1 MVFFQQASSAAGKV
15 DSVFLFIV
23 ALCAIALFFITFL
36 MVYFVIK
43 YSKKRHPRGVDIEGN
58 TWLEIA
64 WTVTPTVLFLVMFY
78 YGWTNYEY
86 EREVPR
92 DAMVVNVTARQW
104 AYSFSYPNAKRT
116 AELYLALNKP
126 FKMELHSLDV
136 IHGFYIPAFRVKE
149 DIVPGKSNYTWF
161 IPTMLGSFDIECTV
175 ICGIGHAK
183 MLSKAVVV
191 PVADFE
197 AWYFGDE
204 NAPLP
209 GQKRVTAVQPAAAV
223 AAAVEPG
230 LAVLQQKDCLVCH
243 SVDGSERV
251 GVSLK
256 GLYGKQQT
264 VTQGG
269 KEQQVTVDEA
279 YLAKAIREPHTQL
292 VKGYHHVMPVPSLN
306 DDEIGQVI
314 AYVKEL
320 E

>member
-1 MVFFQQASSAAGKV
+1 MVFFQQASSAAGNV

-23 ALCAIALFFITFL
+23 TLCAIALFFITFL

-43 YSKKRHPRGVDIEGN
+43 YGKKRHPKGVDIEGN

-86 EREVPR
+86 ERNVPR

-104 AYSFSYPNAKRT
+104 AYSFSYPNGKRT

-149 DIVPGKSNYTWF
+149 DVVPGKNNYTWF
-161 IPTMLGSFDIECTV
+161 TPTMLGTFDIECTV

-197 AWYFGDE
+197 TWYFGDE

-209 GQKRVTAVQPAAAV
+209 GQKKVAAVQPAAAV
-223 AAAVEPG
+223 AAAAEPG

-256 GLYGKQQT
+256 GLYEKKQT
-264 VTQGG
+264 VVAGG

-279 YLAKAIREPHTQL
+279 YLANALRKPHTKL

-320 E
+320 K